1 MKSLLIRCYPAAWR
15 ARYGDEFAAL
25 LDGRDL
31 GPLDVA
37 DIILGALDAQ
47 LRLRGHDTDIAP
59 GRGFIMSLRVGGI
72 TAILGAGLWA
82 FAGLINS
89 GILVDVD
96 AVLPSALL
104 VAGLPALL
112 IALAGLS
119 AFQARTNPRLS
130 WVAFLVPASGTAAC
144 LVGLAGIAVNGNE
157 LFWVMFALG
166 TMIAILGSA
175 IFAVAT
181 YLTGALSR
189 RAAALVGAGAAVILL
204 ALPNPDLQSLGAVG
218 LATFAIGW
226 FALGVHAIRI
236 GNPAMEPRT
245 A

>member
-1 MKSLLIRCYPAAWR
+1 MKALLIRCYPAAWR
-15 ARYGDEFAAL
+15 ARYGDEFAAIL
-25 LDGRDL
+25 EEGAL

-47 LRLRGHDTDIAP
+47 LRSRGHDTDIAR
-59 GRGFIMSLRVGGI
+59 GRGIIMSLRIGGI
-72 TAILGAGLWA
+72 TAILGAALWA
-82 FAGLINS
+82 VAGLVNS
-89 GILVDVD
+89 GIFVDVD

-119 AFQARTNPRLS
+119 AFQARTNPGLS
-130 WVAFLVPASGTAAC
+130 WVAFLVPASGTVAC
-144 LVGLAGIAVNGNE
+144 LVGLAGIAVDGNE
-157 LFWVMFALG
+157 LFWIMFALG
-166 TMIAILGSA
+166 SGTAIVGSA

-181 YLTGALSR
+181 YRTGALSR
-189 RAAALVGAGAAVILL
+189 SAAAVVGVGSALILL
-204 ALPNPDLQSLGAVG
+204 TIPNPDLQSLAPVG

-226 FALGVHAIRI
+226 FALGVNAIRI
-236 GNPAMEPRT
+236 ERPAMEPRT